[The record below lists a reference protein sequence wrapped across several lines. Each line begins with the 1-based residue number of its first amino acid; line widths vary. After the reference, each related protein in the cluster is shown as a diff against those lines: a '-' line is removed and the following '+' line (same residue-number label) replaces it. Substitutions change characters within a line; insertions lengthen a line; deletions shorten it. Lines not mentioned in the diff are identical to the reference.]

1 MLHFYKSD
9 AWTMVMES
17 VWWIG
22 MELGKWGGGGAEALK
37 DGV

>member
-1 MLHFYKSD
+1 MLHFDESNV
-9 AWTMVMES
+9 WTMVMES

-22 MELGKWGGGGAEALK
+22 MELRKGVGGGAEALK